1 VAFTSS
7 GSTARRVAKYRPGIP
22 ILSAT
27 PSSKQRRRLLISWG
41 VYPYEVAE
49 PSSIADLLAQ
59 GARLSL
65 ETGVARK
72 GDLIVITAGIPIGVA
87 GTTNLLK
94 VERV

>member
-1 VAFTSS
+1 
-7 GSTARRVAKYRPGIP
+7 
-22 ILSAT
+22 
-27 PSSKQRRRLLISWG
+27 
-41 VYPYEVAE
+41 VYPYEIAE
-49 PSSIADLLAQ
+49 PSDIADLLAQ

-72 GDLIVITAGIPIGVA
+72 GDLIVITAGIPIGMA